1 MPLSPLCKRMVY
13 LLVMIVSASGII
25 AIVLLRTILRSRN
38 ARRIVHSVRAGFLAA
53 EKRNAKWLPDTPLS
67 KEQKSPRT
75 RAIELQEVRTLLR
88 LAEKSLAKLDA
99 KGAERALIQALT
111 IQPAAKDVKVQLA
124 KIYLLCNKEPKAEA
138 LYHELLKEHEEPAL
152 HANLGLACYKQE
164 KYVEACQAYQKALN
178 LDPKNP
184 ARCEDLGK
192 ACIAAHRFEE
202 AAPLLEK
209 ASASSPRDIDLLHLL
224 ARCFVQIGDAER
236 AGETYR
242 RINKLDPRDEDVKTK
257 LKEMTTVAQL
267 GK

>member
-1 MPLSPLCKRMVY
+1 MVY
-13 LLVMIVSASGII
+13 LFVMIVSASGIV
-25 AIVLLRTILRSRN
+25 AIVLLRAILRGRN

-53 EKRNAKWLPDTPLS
+53 ERRNAKWLPDTPLS
-67 KEQKSPRT
+67 REQKSPRM

-111 IQPAAKDVKVQLA
+111 IQPTAKDVKVQLA
-124 KIYLLCNKEPKAEA
+124 KVYLLCNKESKAEA
-138 LYHELLKEHEEPAL
+138 FYHELLKEHKEPAL

-164 KYVEACQAYQKALN
+164 KYAEACQAYQKALN

-184 ARCEDLGK
+184 NRSYDLGR

-209 ASASSPRDIDLLHLL
+209 ASSASPRDIDLLHLL
-224 ARCFVQIGDAER
+224 ARCYVQIGDEER
-236 AGETYR
+236 AGEKYR
-242 RINKLDPRDEDVKTK
+242 RINKLDPRDENVKAK
-257 LKEMTTVAQL
+257 LKEMSTIAH
-267 GK
+267 

>member
-1 MPLSPLCKRMVY
+1 MVY
-13 LLVMIVSASGII
+13 VLVMIVSACGII
-25 AIVLLRTILRSRN
+25 SIVLLRAVLRSRN

-67 KEQKSPRT
+67 REQKSPRT

-111 IQPAAKDVKVQLA
+111 IQPTAKDAKVQLA
-124 KIYLLCNKEPKAEA
+124 KVYLLCNKEPKAEA

-152 HANLGLACYKQE
+152 YANLGLACYKQE

-178 LDPKNP
+178 LDPKN
-184 ARCEDLGK
+184 ADRCEDLGK

-202 AAPLLEK
+202 ATPLLEK
-209 ASASSPRDIDLLHLL
+209 ASAASPRNMDLLHLL
-224 ARCFVQIGDAER
+224 ARCFIQIGDEER

-257 LKEMTTVAQL
+257 LKEMATVTV
-267 GK
+267 K